1 MASLLIERSFRRSG
15 NLAPRSSAALAV
27 LKGGR
32 RRGVDDHRRR
42 ERALQPP
49 PVPGKKSTPGKF
61 YPCIRTVHPNRTT
74 SHRDVWFECIA
85 Y

>member
-32 RRGVDDHRRR
+32 RRGVDGHRRR

-61 YPCIRTVHPNRTT
+61 YPWQQLMVRSKGLLSDWRH
-74 SHRDVWFECIA
+74 FLQGA
-85 Y
+85 